1 MIEGSGKNE
10 LGPIKIIPQCIII
23 LYLLMPYQS
32 GIAQTTGHGYQPEQ
46 YTCYKATEKLN
57 IDGLLDEADWGKAIP
72 TKPFVDIEGE
82 KRPLP
87 WYETRV
93 QMLWDEEY
101 FYIAAE
107 LEEEN
112 IWATYSQHDAV
123 IYQENNFEVF
133 IDPDRD
139 GHDYFEIEVNPL
151 NTIFDLFLSAP
162 YRDGGPVLTDWD
174 LKGLK
179 TAIKVFGSLN
189 DPADRDSCWMVE
201 MALPLSG
208 LSRKGRL
215 PQPGA
220 VWKINFSRVEYEI
233 LVREGQY
240 QKQRNAAGKPL
251 PEHNW
256 VWSPQG
262 IINMHYPEKWGY
274 LLFDRGAVRAEVPAD
289 DAVIQHLYVLYHYLR
304 EYREEHGRY
313 PRSLENHYKVN
324 AVNYDCSYLAT
335 DTAYLLT
342 LRKSGSPTSWSI
354 REDGRVKVVTP

>member
-1 MIEGSGKNE
+1 MALAGVVSLCGQNHYQPPRTYHCAFVETLVHIDGSGDD
-10 LGPIKIIPQCIII
+10 LAWQGVPW
-23 LYLLMPYQS
+23 S
-32 GIAQTTGHGYQPEQ
+32 
-46 YTCYKATEKLN
+46 EK
-57 IDGLLDEADWGKAIP
+57 
-72 TKPFVDIEGE
+72 FVDIEGSV
-82 KRPLP
+82 RPEPYLD
-87 WYETRV
+87 TRV
-93 QMLWDEEY
+93 KMIWDSSHL
-101 FYIAAE
+101 YILAHLDE
-107 LEEEN
+107 PQV
-112 IWATYSQHDAV
+112 WATLRNRDDIVFHD
-123 IYQENNFEVF
+123 NDFEVF